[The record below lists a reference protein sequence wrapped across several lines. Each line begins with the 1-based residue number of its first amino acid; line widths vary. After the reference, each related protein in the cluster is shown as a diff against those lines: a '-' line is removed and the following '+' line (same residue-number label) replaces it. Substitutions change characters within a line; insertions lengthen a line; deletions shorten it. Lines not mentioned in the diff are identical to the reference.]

1 MHSNSRWLSVAE
13 GSRGRDKGKEWGGR
27 ALPRGLDLTWGHGK
41 AVKTP
46 SRRVNLADV
55 CQPAQAATT
64 NQPSCLNSGEFR
76 AVLETGKFNIR
87 VQPMRVLMRAFFLAR
102 LGVGT

>member
-1 MHSNSRWLSVAE
+1 M
-13 GSRGRDKGKEWGGR
+13 
-27 ALPRGLDLTWGHGK
+27 PRGLDLTWGHGK

-55 CQPAQAATT
+55 CQAAQAAST
-64 NQPSCLNSGEFR
+64 NQPGCLNSGEFL

-87 VQPMRVLMRAFFLAR
+87 VQPMRVLMRVFFLLAWAPWCGHKETEVS
-102 LGVGT
+102 LSLMFLYGH